1 MSSSMPETHF
11 TVEEANRMLPLVSR
25 IVEDIVELF
34 LSVRD
39 RRVRLEK
46 IRRRSITRS
55 QDEEN
60 PYDEELSQIEDDLE
74 KDIQRIEGYI
84 DELRA
89 LNVELKDPAI
99 GLVDFRSRA
108 EDGRDI
114 YLCWKLGEEEIT
126 HWHELD
132 AGFAGRQPLLAANSI
147 ASEDDG
153 LDEEH

>member
-1 MSSSMPETHF
+1 
-11 TVEEANRMLPLVSR
+11 MLPLVSR